1 MLCRKILLAT
11 VLAFGTAGAGGCHTG
26 RTPELTV
33 LGVQDSQDVVVVQVT
48 NPASRPMRLTK
59 LQYSFASSSGET
71 VSEGE
76 MPLSRDLPPG
86 AAIVVE
92 VPMDLPA
99 SSEGSVQL
107 RGLLTAVS
115 DEIVKTFRVSA
126 QVQTPPE
133 S

>member
-11 VLAFGTAGAGGCHTG
+11 VLAFGAAGAGGCHTG

-33 LGVQDSQDVVVVQVT
+33 LGVQDAQDVVVVQVT
-48 NPASRPMRLTK
+48 NPASRPMRLTR
-59 LQYSFASSSGET
+59 LQYSFASSAGET
-71 VSEGE
+71 IAEGE
-76 MPLSRDLPPG
+76 LPLSRDVPPG

-92 VPMDLPA
+92 VPMDLPEA
-99 SSEGSVQL
+99 SEGELQL

-126 QVQTPPE
+126 LVQAPPE

>member
-1 MLCRKILLAT
+1 MSCRKILLAA
-11 VLAFGTAGAGGCHTG
+11 VLAFGAAGAGGCHTG

-33 LGVQDSQDVVVVQVT
+33 LGVQDAQDVVVVQVT

-59 LQYSFASSSGET
+59 LQYSFASSAGET
-71 VSEGE
+71 VAEGE
-76 MPLSRDLPPG
+76 LPLSRDLPPG

-92 VPMDLPA
+92 VPMELAGDA
-99 SSEGSVQL
+99 EGALQL

-126 QVQTPPE
+126 QVQAPPE
-133 S
+133 G

>member
-1 MLCRKILLAT
+1 M
-11 VLAFGTAGAGGCHTG
+11 
-26 RTPELTV
+26 
-33 LGVQDSQDVVVVQVT
+33 LGVQNAQDVVVVQVT

-92 VPMDLPA
+92 VPMDLPE
-99 SSEGSVQL
+99 SSDGQVQL
-107 RGLLTAVS
+107 RGLLTTVS

-126 QVQTPPE
+126 QVQAPPE